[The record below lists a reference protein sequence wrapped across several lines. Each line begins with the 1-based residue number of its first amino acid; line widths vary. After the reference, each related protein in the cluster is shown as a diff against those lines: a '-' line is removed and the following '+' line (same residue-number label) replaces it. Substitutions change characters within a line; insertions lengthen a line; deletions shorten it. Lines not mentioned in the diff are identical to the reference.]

1 MKVFDEMNR
10 QFALDKAAEAVALEL
25 RESGHLDG
33 LLGAGHAVDFY
44 LKPEGQG
51 DGFFSLICALTLK
64 EVAITPAVA
73 EMLMTLGNEMFSEQ
87 LARRLDPVDVE
98 NIQGYVLDCELLING
113 KPWIRGV

>member
-10 QFALDKAAEAVALEL
+10 QFALDKAAEAVTREL
-25 RESGHLDG
+25 RESGYLDS
-33 LLGAGHAVDFY
+33 LLGPGHELDFY

-51 DGFFSLICALTLK
+51 DGFFSLICALALK

-73 EMLMTLGNEMFSEQ
+73 EMLMTLGNEMFTEQ

-113 KPWIRGV
+113 KPWVRDV

>member
-10 QFALDKAAEAVALEL
+10 QFALDKAAEAVTREL
-25 RESGHLDG
+25 RESGHLDS
-33 LLGAGHAVDFY
+33 LLGSGHAVDFY

-51 DGFFSLICALTLK
+51 DGFFSLICELTLK
-64 EVAITPAVA
+64 EVAITPPVA
-73 EMLMTLGNEMFSEQ
+73 EMLMTLGNEMFTEQ

-113 KPWIRGV
+113 KPWVRDV